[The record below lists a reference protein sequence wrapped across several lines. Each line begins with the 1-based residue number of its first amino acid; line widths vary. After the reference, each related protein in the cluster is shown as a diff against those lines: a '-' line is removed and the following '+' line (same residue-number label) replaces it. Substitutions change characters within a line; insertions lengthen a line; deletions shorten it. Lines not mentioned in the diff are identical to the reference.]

1 MHLSIIK
8 EINQV
13 IIEEKGLTVDC
24 SSLPINF
31 LSLHWVDT
39 EGWVENKHNGRPA
52 ILDITDISEY
62 QPLIESWREEKA
74 KESKIVH
81 HPGMKRHLVESLLDI
96 SLIRASDE
104 WEEFKTATNRLG
116 P

>member
-1 MHLSIIK
+1 MDEIDIALTDIRIQIQAIQCRIVHSELNVIHNKLSII
-8 EINQV
+8 EAWLRDN
-13 IIEEKGLTVDC
+13 
-24 SSLPINF
+24 P
-31 LSLHWVDT
+31 
-39 EGWVENKHNGRPA
+39 P
-52 ILDITDISEY
+52 DISEY

-74 KESKIVH
+74 KESKIVN